1 MEDRKNIF
9 MVVLFYG
16 GLWGILEATLGFAL
30 HFLPP
35 GFAGMFMFPIGF
47 YFMYNAYRTTDQH
60 STIFYTALVAAALKL
75 SNLILPFN
83 TVMSAVNPAV
93 SIILEGLVVL
103 VGVRAIVMGKKL
115 ATPYLMSLSWTVLF
129 PVFQALFL
137 NQANGLQQES
147 LLTVIGFI
155 VLTTIVSG
163 SIITT
168 YLKKQDIASLFT
180 IKIKQRNLL
189 ASLVVIVALIF
200 ELGNSILF

>member
-137 NQANGLQQES
+137 NRANGLQQES

-155 VLTTIVSG
+155 VLTTI
-163 SIITT
+163 
-168 YLKKQDIASLFT
+168 
-180 IKIKQRNLL
+180 
-189 ASLVVIVALIF
+189 
-200 ELGNSILF
+200 

>member
-9 MVVLFYG
+9 MIVLFYG

-30 HFLPP
+30 HLLPP

-47 YFMYNAYRTTDQH
+47 YFMYNAYRATDEH
-60 STIFYTALVAAALKL
+60 KVIFYTALVAAAIKL

-83 TVMSAVNPAV
+83 TLMSAVNPAV
-93 SIILEGLVVL
+93 SILLEGLVVF
-103 VGVRAIVMGKKL
+103 VGVRIMAKSKNFAM
-115 ATPYLMSLSWTVLF
+115 PYLMSLSWTVLF
-129 PVFQALFL
+129 PVFQALIL
-137 NQANGLQQES
+137 NPANGLQQEP

-155 VLTTIVSG
+155 ILTTIVSG

-180 IKIKQRNLL
+180 VKFKQKGLI
-189 ASLVVIVALIF
+189 ASLIVIIAIIF